1 LCLLNAIKWYSNMT
15 SVLHVFLT
23 DVCECYVLQT
33 VFVCFSF
40 FVFIVS
46 YLSKFSVVIHYFL
59 FLFICYLLYRIL
71 RMIYVIGGRHWWGW
85 PFRQPT
91 ITVMWFSLVCSVYC
105 FVVVNNFF
113 FFSHNFRPFSMVS
126 LTMHSCIQH
135 FSRSR

>member
-1 LCLLNAIKWYSNMT
+1 MT

-71 RMIYVIGGRHWWGW
+71 RMIYVIGGRHWWG
-85 PFRQPT
+85 
-91 ITVMWFSLVCSVYC
+91 
-105 FVVVNNFF
+105 
-113 FFSHNFRPFSMVS
+113 
-126 LTMHSCIQH
+126 
-135 FSRSR
+135 